1 MAAELAPGGSSLI
14 DLLERVL
21 DRGIVVGYWAGD
33 SRKIDRF
40 VIIERVITV
49 THENATRASKFG
61 SAASSQSALPATE
74 DDESGPSG
82 SDSEG

>member
-1 MAAELAPGGSSLI
+1 MI
-14 DLLERVL
+14 DVLERVL
-21 DRGIVVGYWAGD
+21 DRGIVVDAWIGD
-33 SRKIDRF
+33 SRKIDRV

-49 THENATRASKFG
+49 RHKNATRVNKVG
-61 SAASSQSALPATE
+61 SAASSQSALPTTE

>member
-1 MAAELAPGGSSLI
+1 MI

-49 THENATRASKFG
+49 THENATRANKFG
-61 SAASSQSALPATE
+61 SAASSHSALPRDE
-74 DDESGPSG
+74 DDQSGPRCW
-82 SDSEG
+82 DPEG